1 MKSLSVALT
10 SDYKELQKVLLDK
23 NWFRLDD
30 KKRSV
35 YRKLHH
41 VLSEINDSWYKS
53 FASTYADDLISF
65 ISFLEYVDNV
75 SAEEMEK
82 SLEMQGEYYNDFVCN
97 ALQQYYSRIHNKL
110 KKEPV
115 KLINNEFFYNKWGA
129 KVYIDARKQPG
140 LEIENGMREC
150 DVVNAGMDANGV
162 PTITIKEDDKYMCY
176 RIPEQLKDLVVTIMS
191 LKNMG
196 LDMFPARVRFTKNA
210 NKWYADLL

>member
-1 MKSLSVALT
+1 MFYIK
-10 SDYKELQKVLLDK
+10 KVLLNT

-30 KKRSV
+30 NKRDV

-41 VLSEINDSWYKS
+41 VVVGIHDSWYKS

-65 ISFLEYVDNV
+65 ISLLEYIDKVP
-75 SAEEMEK
+75 AEKMEK
-82 SLEMQGEYYNDFVCN
+82 TLEMQGEYYNGFVCD

-115 KLINNEFFYNKWGA
+115 RLIDNEYFFNKWGA
-129 KVYIDARKQPG
+129 KVYVDARKQPG

-162 PTITIKEDDKYMCY
+162 PTITIEEDDKYMCY
-176 RIPEQLKDLVVTIMS
+176 RIPEQLKDWVRKIMA
-191 LKNMG
+191 LKNRG
-196 LDMFPARVRFTKNA
+196 QDMFPARVRFTLYNRR
-210 NKWYADLL
+210 WYVDIL